1 MPENS
6 FCSCVGFGMIPL
18 DPGITK
24 YISILRKESGGGI
37 MKIVIGNDHAA
48 YELKFVIRKYLE
60 DKGCEVINVG
70 CDTADRVDYPDYAE
84 KVGKAVI
91 SGEADLGIALC
102 GTGVG
107 MCIAA
112 NKIRGI
118 RAVVCSEPYSAK
130 LSRMH
135 NNANVL
141 CFGARVVGEELA
153 KMIVDE
159 WLAAKFLGGRHAES
173 VKKVTALENK

>member
-1 MPENS
+1 
-6 FCSCVGFGMIPL
+6 
-18 DPGITK
+18 
-24 YISILRKESGGGI
+24 

-48 YELKFVIRKYLE
+48 YDMKVVIRDYLKTKGYE
-60 DKGCEVINVG
+60 LIDVGCES
-70 CDTADRVDYPDYAE
+70 TDRVDYPDYAE
-84 KVGKAVI
+84 KVGKAVV
-91 SGEADLGIALC
+91 SGEAELGIAVC

-112 NKIRGI
+112 NKVKGV

-135 NNANVL
+135 NDANVL
-141 CFGARVVGEELA
+141 CFGARVVGAELA

-159 WLAAKFLGGRHAES
+159 WLAAKFLGERHAER
-173 VKKVTALENK
+173 VAKITALESK

>member
-1 MPENS
+1 
-6 FCSCVGFGMIPL
+6 
-18 DPGITK
+18 
-24 YISILRKESGGGI
+24 

-48 YELKFVIRKYLE
+48 YEMKNVIKAHLE
-60 DKGCEVINVG
+60 SKGIEVMNVG
-70 CDTADRVDYPDYAE
+70 CDSDARVDYPDYAE
-84 KVGKAVI
+84 KIGNAVVN
-91 SGEADLGIALC
+91 GEADLGIAIC

-107 MCIAA
+107 MSIAA
-112 NKIRGI
+112 NKIKGV
-118 RAVVCSEPYSAK
+118 RAVCCSEPYSAK

-159 WLAAKFLGGRHAES
+159 WLAAEFLGGRHADRVE
-173 VKKVTALENK
+173 KIKALENK

>member
-1 MPENS
+1 
-6 FCSCVGFGMIPL
+6 
-18 DPGITK
+18 
-24 YISILRKESGGGI
+24 

-48 YELKFVIRKYLE
+48 YELKNVIKSYLE
-60 DKGCEVINVG
+60 DKGYEVINVG
-70 CDTADRVDYPDYAE
+70 CDSSDRVDYPDYAKKIGE
-84 KVGKAVI
+84 TVTSGKA
-91 SGEADLGIALC
+91 ELGIAIC

-107 MCIAA
+107 MCIAC
-112 NKIRGI
+112 NKLKGI

-135 NNANVL
+135 NDANVL

-159 WLAAKFLGGRHAES
+159 WLAAKFLGEHHTARVE
-173 VKKVTALENK
+173 KIKALENA

>member
-1 MPENS
+1 
-6 FCSCVGFGMIPL
+6 
-18 DPGITK
+18 
-24 YISILRKESGGGI
+24 

-48 YELKFVIRKYLE
+48 YEMKFVIKKYLE
-60 DKGCEVINVG
+60 DKGYEVINVG

-84 KVGKAVI
+84 KVGNAVI
-91 SGEADLGIALC
+91 SGEADLGIAIC

-107 MCIAA
+107 MSIAA
-112 NKIRGI
+112 NKIKGI

-159 WLAAKFLGGRHAES
+159 WLAAEFLGERHAER
-173 VKKVTALENK
+173 VNKITALENK